1 MANKKTRAI
10 DKNEFELIITTIKQ
24 GFITATGE
32 RVKPN
37 MRIATALTL
46 QANLGLRIGDIVKLK
61 LSDIVYE
68 SGRYHLDITEEKT
81 KKKRTFTVPSEVYT
95 YLQGYAL
102 EMGIKP
108 KGRLFSLT
116 VRTIQNHLKLVCNYL
131 GITGVSTHSMR
142 KFFAM
147 SIYRANGC
155 DVELVRALLNHSSV
169 AVTQHYLSV
178 EPKLVEQALQK
189 HIVLPT

>member
-10 DKNEFELIITTIKQ
+10 DKQEFELIISTIQQ
-24 GFITATGE
+24 GFITGAGQ
-32 RVKPN
+32 RVRPN

-61 LSDIVYE
+61 LSDIIYE
-68 SGRYHLDITEEKT
+68 SGRYHLDIVEEKT
-81 KKKRTFTVPSEVYT
+81 KKKRTFTVPNEVYT
-95 YLQGYAL
+95 YLQSYAL
-102 EMGIKP
+102 ENGLKP
-108 KGRLFSLT
+108 KHRLFNLT
-116 VRTIQNHLKLVCNYL
+116 VRAVQSHLQAVCKHIGL
-131 GITGVSTHSMR
+131 QDVSTHSFR

-147 SIYRANGC
+147 SIYNEN
-155 DVELVRALLNHSSV
+155 DYNVELVRELLQHSNV

-178 EPKLVEQALQK
+178 DTKQVEQALQK